1 MSSLLAILLVVN
13 STRGHHYLFSYPPDP
28 KRLLAAKRNYSD
40 HQTDFAVG
48 SSSSAL
54 ANNSINL
61 NTINNNNS
69 NNNTNSNGNSSHSN
83 SGSIDDTSIQDIS
96 ITSDE
101 ADIFAGRDTIFNF
114 DVSFLADALA
124 PKSPLCDRKF
134 QLSIDDL
141 TFVGHPVSLSSPHHA
156 DTDDSSDSNLEFSA
170 SSSTVASTP
179 LSHTNSPLPSLPHTP
194 STSSIHMNS
203 KRLSL
208 HDSLED
214 QFGHSGV
221 RDCEDEKERRER
233 RDREESSDIGEHKA
247 DAFQHSS
254 ENSSDSSDD
263 EQHDDSD
270 TSVSE
275 TFPGSTSIHMTLFH
289 VVFVMSPP
297 DLELNAQVDTLY
309 KNVILRYSSALRYE
323 QLRCGYVQEE
333 IEKVLGLKEEALN
346 KGTPYLETMGE
357 ILRESSLARDI
368 KQIYTAISSNTAAH
382 VIINDFIDLS
392 LQIPTIGNAFKASS
406 FDRENMA
413 LSYYSHQAGAGANMP
428 IGNTRDHYVGSSLMD
443 IYSVAG
449 YEYDNYPVLC
459 PYHTLLLLEDPEEV
473 LKNMPLDASP
483 TLVQLVQILTPTQSL
498 QELHLLL
505 DCSLAQIY
513 RLAAHLIY
521 WRKAKLIHTIST
533 RNIYVVSPHAKLDD
547 MASLEADFKSHI
559 PNLSLPVLLSK
570 LQHAQQ
576 YHLVYHV
583 KELKNQYL
591 EAITYLIRKDL
602 VVQLHMY
609 LVLLVPPEKK
619 AGVDTPQSQYDTQ
632 LLMSV
637 NEQGDTTNPT
647 SSPNNNNHTNS
658 NVNSTVP
665 TIDPEWNRIKRAT
678 YERAPKEV
686 AELFERL
693 RPYMN
698 GQHHIE
704 EVIYR
709 EGVSRRQLGLVLKYY
724 RDKIVT
730 VYHY

>member
-1 MSSLLAILLVVN
+1 M
-13 STRGHHYLFSYPPDP
+13 R
-28 KRLLAAKRNYSD
+28 
-40 HQTDFAVG
+40 
-48 SSSSAL
+48 
-54 ANNSINL
+54 
-61 NTINNNNS
+61 
-69 NNNTNSNGNSSHSN
+69 
-83 SGSIDDTSIQDIS
+83 
-96 ITSDE
+96 
-101 ADIFAGRDTIFNF
+101 
-114 DVSFLADALA
+114 
-124 PKSPLCDRKF
+124 
-134 QLSIDDL
+134 
-141 TFVGHPVSLSSPHHA
+141 
-156 DTDDSSDSNLEFSA
+156 
-170 SSSTVASTP
+170 
-179 LSHTNSPLPSLPHTP
+179 
-194 STSSIHMNS
+194 
-203 KRLSL
+203 
-208 HDSLED
+208 
-214 QFGHSGV
+214 
-221 RDCEDEKERRER
+221 
-233 RDREESSDIGEHKA
+233 
-247 DAFQHSS
+247 
-254 ENSSDSSDD
+254 
-263 EQHDDSD
+263 
-270 TSVSE
+270 
-275 TFPGSTSIHMTLFH
+275 
-289 VVFVMSPP
+289 
-297 DLELNAQVDTLY
+297 
-309 KNVILRYSSALRYE
+309 
-323 QLRCGYVQEE
+323 
-333 IEKVLGLKEEALN
+333 
-346 KGTPYLETMGE
+346 E

-392 LQIPTIGNAFKASS
+392 LQIPTIGNVHESG
-406 FDRENMA
+406 FDRKN
-413 LSYYSHQAGAGANMP
+413 LSAPYYPHTEASIAM
-428 IGNTRDHYVGSSLMD
+428 GNTRDNYTGSSLMD

-449 YEYDNYPVLC
+449 YEYDSYPVLC

-547 MASLEADFKSHI
+547 MASLEADFRSHI

-609 LVLLVPPEKK
+609 LVLLVPIEKK
-619 AGVDTPQSQYDTQ
+619 TGIETPQSQYDTQ
-632 LLMSV
+632 LL
-637 NEQGDTTNPT
+637 EQPEPSAPLS
-647 SSPNNNNHTNS
+647 SSPNNMANN
-658 NVNSTVP
+658 P
-665 TIDPEWNRIKRAT
+665 TMDPEWNRLKRLS

-704 EVIYR
+704 EIIYR
-709 EGVSRRQLGLVLKYY
+709 EGISRRQLGLVLKYY